1 VLQVV
6 TLFTATLYP
15 SLTSAVASY
24 IFPSFRA
31 VRLNCSNIVI
41 ALATRVLRKL
51 MQARPTLLQLAPCA
65 STRYGERVR
74 LAGASQLL
82 CLAV

>member
-1 VLQVV
+1 MALVLQVV

-31 VRLNCSNIVI
+31 VGLNYSNIVI
-41 ALATRVLRKL
+41 ALATRVVREL
-51 MQARPTLLQLAPCA
+51 MQARPKPLQLAPMCQYEV
-65 STRYGERVR
+65 S
-74 LAGASQLL
+74 
-82 CLAV
+82 